1 MIQDFYILMKL
12 LREFNLP
19 KEKRDFLVTKR
30 LERVLCSAYNNTK
43 YYKKLMDDSEYNPNV
58 HYKDPDD
65 LKKLRIT
72 TKKDLKEN
80 PVKDF
85 INESAKTKVI
95 FTDSTS
101 GSTGIPLKVYRN
113 SIERKYQ
120 VAKWLRVLFLNGYNP
135 FHKVLS
141 ITSPARLEA
150 GKSFLQNLGLLRRK
164 AIDYLL
170 DQKNMVD
177 EIVMYQPSV
186 IYGNRSHFDMI
197 SNEII
202 KRDIKFDKLKMIM
215 VGGEVIN
222 NQHIDLY
229 RKAFNCKFIQIYGSV
244 ELGSIA
250 FDISGEKGMFLNDD
264 LTYFEFI
271 DKENNE
277 VDENKPGKVIGTDL
291 IGEFMPLIRYD
302 QGDTILYRVNNN
314 RRRIYQINGRNDD
327 IIITPSGLK
336 KSFHFLY
343 ELFNHYQDLIQF
355 QVIQKSI
362 KEIVILLDCKKE
374 YFHQIY
380 DKLLFDLRKNISYEI
395 NYTLILESPIQPD
408 KTGKIRMFKSELK
421 TDEQN

>member
-12 LREFNLP
+12 LRKFNLP

-80 PVKDF
+80 PVEDF
-85 INESAKTKVI
+85 INKSAKTKFI

-135 FHKVLS
+135 FDKVLS

-164 AIDYLL
+164 AINYLL

-177 EIVMYQPSV
+177 EIVMYQPNV

-222 NQHIDLY
+222 KQNID
-229 RKAFNCKFIQIYGSV
+229 
-244 ELGSIA
+244 
-250 FDISGEKGMFLNDD
+250 
-264 LTYFEFI
+264 
-271 DKENNE
+271 
-277 VDENKPGKVIGTDL
+277 
-291 IGEFMPLIRYD
+291 
-302 QGDTILYRVNNN
+302 
-314 RRRIYQINGRNDD
+314 
-327 IIITPSGLK
+327 
-336 KSFHFLY
+336 
-343 ELFNHYQDLIQF
+343 
-355 QVIQKSI
+355 IQKCI
-362 KEIVILLDCKKE
+362 
-374 YFHQIY
+374 
-380 DKLLFDLRKNISYEI
+380 
-395 NYTLILESPIQPD
+395 
-408 KTGKIRMFKSELK
+408 
-421 TDEQN
+421 

>member
-12 LREFNLP
+12 LRKFNLP

-80 PVKDF
+80 PVEDF
-85 INESAKTKVI
+85 INKSAKTKFI

-135 FHKVLS
+135 FDKVLS

-164 AIDYLL
+164 AINYLL

-177 EIVMYQPSV
+177 EIVMYQPNV

-222 NQHIDLY
+222 KQNIDLY

-291 IGEFMPLIRYD
+291 IGEFYAI
-302 QGDTILYRVNNN
+302 N
-314 RRRIYQINGRNDD
+314 QI
-327 IIITPSGLK
+327 
-336 KSFHFLY
+336 
-343 ELFNHYQDLIQF
+343 
-355 QVIQKSI
+355 
-362 KEIVILLDCKKE
+362 
-374 YFHQIY
+374 
-380 DKLLFDLRKNISYEI
+380 
-395 NYTLILESPIQPD
+395 
-408 KTGKIRMFKSELK
+408 
-421 TDEQN
+421 